1 MRLSTALRFGLRMVS
16 RDPGRLARTGAGL
29 AVAVLIILIEVSF
42 WTSVSDAHLRIVD
55 ASKADLFLLDLRRW
69 HLNKWDRMLAT
80 HVNRARG
87 IEGVEAIVPVYQAG
101 MNMRTEPEGAPKR
114 IIGVGFE
121 PEAAPLAVGMSETT
135 ARLLNEPGAVVYD
148 SGSRAAIFG
157 QVRRGQQVLV
167 DGHRMKVVGTALL
180 GPNLVNDGNLIMS
193 DGNFLRLLPGS
204 SPIMALV
211 RLKPGAD
218 IQDVQ
223 IRLNEALAPEV
234 QVYTRSQLN
243 WRETRY
249 LGQVAPT
256 GILFGAGMIAGLIV
270 GAVICYQSFFMTVR
284 RQGKAY
290 ATLSAMGASPG
301 AIALS
306 VIAQAVVMSA
316 VAFLMAWAVAETV
329 TWWLRA
335 SLSVP
340 ASLKA
345 DILVWVAVSVVVMC
359 VVSAWL
365 ALRNAAF
372 RHAEQLY

>member
-1 MRLSTALRFGLRMVS
+1 MTLFTAIRFGLRLVS
-16 RDPGRLARTGAGL
+16 RDPARLLRTGAGL
-29 AVAVLIILIEVSF
+29 AVAVLIILVEVSF

-87 IEGVEAIVPVYQAG
+87 TDGVESIVPVYQAG
-101 MNMRTEPEGAPKR
+101 MNMRTSPNGAPKR
-114 IIGVGFE
+114 IIGIGFE
-121 PEAAPLAVGMSETT
+121 PEAAPLAVGMSER
-135 ARLLNEPGAVVYD
+135 AASLLNEPGAVVYD

-157 QVRRGQQVLV
+157 DVEVGQQVIV
-167 DGHRMKVVGTALL
+167 DDKRMKVVGTAVL

-193 DGNFLRLLPGS
+193 DGNFLRLIPGS

-211 RLKPGAD
+211 RVAPEANMH
-218 IQDVQ
+218 DVQ
-223 IRLNEALAPEV
+223 IRLNEALAPEI

-256 GILFGAGMIAGLIV
+256 GILFGAGMVAGLIV

-284 RQGKAY
+284 RQGKAF
-290 ATLSAMGASPG
+290 ATLSAMGAAPG
-301 AIALS
+301 AMAMS
-306 VIAQAVVMSA
+306 VVAQATVMSGL
-316 VAFLMAWAVAETV
+316 AFVMAWALAEGV
-329 TWWLRA
+329 TWWLRT

-340 ASLKA
+340 ATLKP
-345 DILVWVAVSVVVMC
+345 DVLLLVAAAVLGMC

-365 ALRNAAF
+365 ALRHAAF